1 MRIRLE
7 DIRLGP
13 NVSAGM
19 NYMLIGVLAY
29 KLRTT
34 VGDLPPIQ
42 VRPIGDHWQIV
53 DGRHRVVAAMIAGRR
68 DVLAERE

>member
-19 NYMLIGVLAY
+19 NFMLVGVLAY
-29 KLRTT
+29 KLRTS
-34 VGDLPPIQ
+34 VADLPPIR
-42 VRPIGDHWQIV
+42 VRQIGDHWQII

-68 DVLAERE
+68 DILAERQ